1 MASKTAPDKNVFAK
15 AGQTIL
21 LVKEQME
28 QLQQKLQGQQAN
40 PAKESKKET
49 EKMRRTNTHEGTP
62 GAERKGWVK
71 LTHTKSLS
79 SMAQNEVRLSN

>member
-28 QLQQKLQGQQAN
+28 QLQQKLQNQQAN
-40 PAKESKKET
+40 PKKE
-49 EKMRRTNTHEGTP
+49 
-62 GAERKGWVK
+62 
-71 LTHTKSLS
+71 
-79 SMAQNEVRLSN
+79 